1 LTPRSR
7 ARARCPIAVYRQFRK
22 TIAEVPER
30 FSTLPEKTQNQVRQV
45 GTDNAPFHGE
55 GMKMPVVKDR
65 LTTAQWILERNL
77 AWIAAADA
85 KVAII
90 VTINVAMLGGLA
102 GTFGWSDAHRSYWA
116 YGACIMAAILS
127 GSGVFCAAMAMFP
140 KTDGPKLSLLFS
152 VPVAGMTLPDYQEAL
167 KICSDEQLLEDWVNN
182 NLDEGQYYA
191 DKQFAEMSG
200 DKFIYDEFNKFYELK
215 EGDEDYLEFL

>member
-1 LTPRSR
+1 
-7 ARARCPIAVYRQFRK
+7 
-22 TIAEVPER
+22 
-30 FSTLPEKTQNQVRQV
+30 
-45 GTDNAPFHGE
+45 
-55 GMKMPVVKDR
+55 MKMPVVKDR

-140 KTDGPKLSLLFS
+140 RTDGPKLSLLFS

-167 KICSDEQLLEDWVNN
+167 KIRSDEQLLEDWS
-182 NLDEGQYYA
+182 GQVHRN
-191 DKQFAEMSG
+191 AEIAKR
-200 DKFIYDEFNKFYELK
+200 KFEWVRGAMIWS
-215 EGDEDYLEFL
+215 FLGVPAWVVAIGVMLSK